1 MKFSWSVFFCV
12 IPTVLGGARTYLRRT
27 LNPSSIPKWTAEDGV
42 IKRAGETVE
51 IRGVSW
57 FGFETE
63 AFITHGLYSHNMD
76 YYFDKL
82 DEVGINALRIPFSAE
97 WIFYNYNVS
106 PSNGMIA
113 ADPSLQGKKCIE
125 VLDTL
130 FDKAQ
135 ERGIGIML
143 DLHRLHKEYI
153 SELWYS
159 PTDGQYPSN
168 VFLEV
173 WKIMIDRYK
182 DRPNLMAI
190 DLLNEPHG
198 RATWGSGNPST
209 DFALFVEYAIEELMS
224 SFPDGHWVY
233 FVEGINWGH
242 DLQDYNRHP
251 LQLPPE
257 AENKVVFSPH
267 VYGSSVVPGT
277 SNDPKVL
284 YPHWDW
290 TFGFLHEN
298 YGKTVVVGEWGG
310 RTDLD
315 ANWMNILA
323 NYFLEKGMKSNFFWS
338 LMPNSGDVKG
348 LLLDDYSTI
357 DDFKKGVIQR
367 VTPNAKRFW
376 F

>member
-1 MKFSWSVFFCV
+1 MKFFWKFLLCV
-12 IPTVLGGARTYLRRT
+12 IPSVVSGKGLRKVQN
-27 LNPSSIPKWTAEDGV
+27 NPSLPKWSIEN
-42 IKRAGETVE
+42 GEIQRNGDPFE
-51 IRGVSW
+51 IRGISW

-63 AFITHGLYSHNMD
+63 AFVTHGLYSHSMD
-76 YYFDKL
+76 FYFDKL
-82 DEVGINALRIPFSAE
+82 DQVGINALRIPFSAE
-97 WIFYNYNVS
+97 WIFYNLNTYPN
-106 PSNGMIA
+106 NGMIA

-125 VLDTL
+125 ILDTL
-130 FDKAQ
+130 FDKA
-135 ERGIGIML
+135 EDRGIAIML

-168 VFLEV
+168 VFIEV
-173 WKIMIDRYK
+173 WKTMLDRYK
-182 DRPNLMAI
+182 DRPNLMAV

-209 DFALFVEYAIEELMS
+209 DWAMFVEYAVTELS
-224 SFPDGHWVY
+224 SSYPNHHWLY

-251 LQLPPE
+251 LQLSE
-257 AENKVVFSPH
+257 ELQKRVIFSPH

-277 SNDPKVL
+277 SNDPGVL

-290 TFGFLHEN
+290 TFGFLKSQHD
-298 YGKTVVVGEWGG
+298 KTVVVGEWGG

-315 ANWMNILA
+315 ANWMNILVQ
-323 NYFLEKGMKSNFFWS
+323 YLSGKGMNSNFFWS

-348 LLLDDYSTI
+348 LLLDDYTTL
-357 DDFKKGVIQR
+357 DNFKVGVIQQL
-367 VTPNAKRFW
+367 TPNAKKFVW
-376 F
+376 

>member
-1 MKFSWSVFFCV
+1 MKLGWGLLFTL
-12 IPTVLGGARTYLRRT
+12 IPSLVVDGFYLRRI
-27 LNPSSIPKWTAEDGV
+27 LNSLPIPKWSSEGGQIKKDGE
-42 IKRAGETVE
+42 AVE
-51 IRGVSW
+51 IRGISW

-63 AFITHGLYSHNMD
+63 AFVTHGLYSHSMD
-76 YYFDKL
+76 FYFDKL

-97 WIFYNYNVS
+97 WIYYNYNVY
-106 PSNGMIA
+106 PNNGMIA
-113 ADPSLQGKKCIE
+113 ADPSMQGKKSIE
-125 VLDTL
+125 VLDML

-135 ERGIGIML
+135 ERGIAIML

-168 VFLEV
+168 VFIEV
-173 WKIMIDRYK
+173 WKRVLTRYQ
-182 DRPNLMAI
+182 DRPNLMAV

-198 RATWGSGNPST
+198 RASWGSGNPST
-209 DFALFVEYAIEELMS
+209 DFAIFAEYAIKELSGM
-224 SFPDGHWVY
+224 FPDRHWLY

-251 LQLPPE
+251 LQLPQALE
-257 AENKVVFSPH
+257 ERVVFSPH

-277 SNDPKVL
+277 SNDPNTL

-290 TFGFLHEN
+290 TYGFLHTQH
-298 YGKTVVVGEWGG
+298 GKAVVVGEWGG

-315 ANWMNILA
+315 SNWMNILV
-323 NYFLEKGMKSNFFWS
+323 NYLSEKGMRSNFFWS

-348 LLLDDYSTI
+348 LLYDDYTNV
-357 DDFKKGVIQR
+357 DNFKKGVIQR
-367 VTPNAKRFW
+367 LTPNAQRFV

>member
-1 MKFSWSVFFCV
+1 MRFSLGFLFTCITSVLATRNLRGLQMKKDTQWSV
-12 IPTVLGGARTYLRRT
+12 R
-27 LNPSSIPKWTAEDGV
+27 DGL
-42 IKRAGETVE
+42 IFMNQEPVE
-51 IRGVSW
+51 IRGLSW

-63 AFITHGLYSHNMD
+63 SFITHGLYSHSMD
-76 YYFDKL
+76 YYFDRL

-97 WIFYNYNVS
+97 WIYYNYNIY
-106 PSNGMIA
+106 PDGGMIA

-135 ERGIGIML
+135 ERGIAIML

-168 VFLEV
+168 VFMEV
-173 WKIMIDRYK
+173 WTRMLDRYK

-198 RATWGSGNPST
+198 RASWGSGNPST
-209 DFALFVEYAIEELMS
+209 DWALFAEYAIEEIS
-224 SFPDGHWVY
+224 KSYPDKHWLF

-251 LQLPPE
+251 LEFKNEELINQ
-257 AENKVVFSPH
+257 VVFSPH

-290 TFGFLHEN
+290 TFGFLKNQHQ
-298 YGKTVVVGEWGG
+298 KTVVVGEWGG

-315 ANWMNILA
+315 ANWMNILV
-323 NYFLEKGMKSNFFWS
+323 NYLSEKGMRSNFFWS
-338 LMPNSGDVKG
+338 LMPNSGDVHG
-348 LLLDDYSTI
+348 LLLDDYSSI
-357 DDFKKGVIQR
+357 DTFKKGVIQR
-367 VTPNAKRFW
+367 LTPNARRFK